1 MPEAE
6 NKQSV
11 ITLSCNHI
19 FNHAALYS
27 SFHMASI
34 IMSAT
39 AVLLFTLVIDDLCV

>member
-11 ITLSCNHI
+11 ITLICNHI
-19 FNHAALYS
+19 FNHAGMYS

-39 AVLLFTLVIDDLCV
+39 GVLLFTLVIDGLCM